1 MKTSVRQL
9 LQAKGNQVHTIEP
22 GLSVYEALQ
31 MMASYDIG
39 ALLVVDNKGLVG
51 IFSERDY
58 ARKVIL
64 MGRGSRDTLVK
75 EIMTDEVVTVSPAS
89 TVGDCMALMT
99 GKRIRHLPV
108 VEDQQLMGLISI
120 GDVVKAIM
128 SEQELM
134 ITELESYILGN
145 R

>member
-9 LQAKGNQVHTIEP
+9 LQAKGNRVHTVEP
-22 GLSVYEALQ
+22 GLSVYEALEI
-31 MMASYDIG
+31 MASYDIG
-39 ALLVVDNKGLVG
+39 ALLVVEDSRLVG

-64 MGRGSRDTLVK
+64 MGRGSKDTLVK
-75 EIMTDEVVTVSPAS
+75 EIMTDEVITVNPGS

-108 VEDQQLMGLISI
+108 VDDEQLMGLISI

-134 ITELESYILGN
+134 IIELESYIMGN

>member
-9 LQAKGNQVHTIEP
+9 LQAKGNRVHTVEP
-22 GLSVYEALQ
+22 GLSVYEALEV
-31 MMASYDIG
+31 MASYDIG
-39 ALLVVDNKGLVG
+39 ALLVVEDSRLIG

-64 MGRGSRDTLVK
+64 MGRGSKDTLVK
-75 EIMTDEVVTVSPAS
+75 EIMTDEVITVSPSS

-108 VEDQQLMGLISI
+108 VEGEELMGLISI

-134 ITELESYILGN
+134 ITELESYIMGN

>member
-9 LQAKGNQVHTIEP
+9 LQAKGNRVHTVEP
-22 GLSVYEALQ
+22 GLSVYEALER
-31 MMASYDIG
+31 MATYDIG
-39 ALLVVDNKGLVG
+39 ALLVVEDGGLVG

-64 MGRGSRDTLVK
+64 MGRGSKDTLVK
-75 EIMTDEVVTVSPAS
+75 EIMTDEVITVNPGS

-108 VEDQQLMGLISI
+108 VDNEELLGLISI

-134 ITELESYILGN
+134 ITELESYIMGN

>member
-9 LQAKGNQVHTIEP
+9 LQAKGNRVHTVEP
-22 GLSVYEALQ
+22 GLSVYEALEI
-31 MMASYDIG
+31 MASYDIG
-39 ALLVVDNKGLVG
+39 ALLVVEDSRLVG

-64 MGRGSRDTLVK
+64 MGRGSKDTLVK
-75 EIMTDEVVTVSPAS
+75 EIMTDEVITVNPGS

-108 VEDQQLMGLISI
+108 VDDEQLMGLISI

-134 ITELESYILGN
+134 ITELESYIMGN